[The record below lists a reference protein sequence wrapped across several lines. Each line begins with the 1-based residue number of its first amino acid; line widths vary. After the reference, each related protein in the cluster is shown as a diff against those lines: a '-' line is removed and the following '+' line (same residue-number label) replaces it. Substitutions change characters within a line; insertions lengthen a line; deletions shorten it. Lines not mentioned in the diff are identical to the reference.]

1 MGLKIKIGVL
11 FVLLLSLT
19 GYAQEDT
26 RIVDSLRCVLPSQEG
41 REKVLTMIELTWE
54 FYDISYDDCLDWGE
68 KALKEAQNLGLKDL
82 EAKANYVLGIQY
94 AYHGDLDLAKEY
106 LSQAYSQFTSL
117 GDTKNAFES
126 LWNLAT
132 YEMTLGSIDT
142 AYAVYED
149 ALALAMQM
157 NDTSAYAY
165 VISNMGLIWYKRDNP
180 EMSLRYNSEAKALFE
195 VIGDEQRVC
204 RMQSNI
210 AVIYM
215 ERGRYDEARS
225 IYWSI
230 LPRFEAYGDNHYTFL
245 ACKNIGAIY
254 ENAFINYD
262 SALFYLQ
269 KAIDCGGKPMPYKEN
284 EIFLSNEKSGAM
296 VEMGNIMAKRGE
308 YADAIATYNEALLL
322 AESNAYY
329 QGQMEACVGLINV
342 YAQTGQAAK
351 AIQYYQRY
359 SELEKASGITHM
371 RSALSKPLI
380 VAYARL
386 DRFEEM
392 SDELDA
398 LDELRMAQLREN
410 ADLYEQ
416 NDLLQDEVADLVQQH
431 DDQSTQIQSLQS
443 QRNHYRLAF
452 FGLLA
457 IMLFIVG
464 LLIAYKIVRKNRAKI
479 EKG

>member
-1 MGLKIKIGVL
+1 M
-11 FVLLLSLT
+11 
-19 GYAQEDT
+19 
-26 RIVDSLRCVLPSQEG
+26 
-41 REKVLTMIELTWE
+41 
-54 FYDISYDDCLDWGE
+54 
-68 KALKEAQNLGLKDL
+68 
-82 EAKANYVLGIQY
+82 
-94 AYHGDLDLAKEY
+94 
-106 LSQAYSQFTSL
+106 
-117 GDTKNAFES
+117 
-126 LWNLAT
+126 
-132 YEMTLGSIDT
+132 
-142 AYAVYED
+142 
-149 ALALAMQM
+149 
-157 NDTSAYAY
+157 
-165 VISNMGLIWYKRDNP
+165 
-180 EMSLRYNSEAKALFE
+180 
-195 VIGDEQRVC
+195 
-204 RMQSNI
+204 
-210 AVIYM
+210 
-215 ERGRYDEARS
+215 
-225 IYWSI
+225 
-230 LPRFEAYGDNHYTFL
+230 PRFEAYGDNHYTFL
-245 ACKNIGAIY
+245 ACKNLGAIY

-416 NDLLQDEVADLVQQH
+416 NDLLQGEVADLVQQH

-457 IMLFIVG
+457 IMLFTAI
-464 LLIAYKIVRKNRAKI
+464 LFIAYKIVRKNRPKI

>member
-1 MGLKIKIGVL
+1 MKR
-11 FVLLLSLT
+11 LT
-19 GYAQEDT
+19 GILVFFCLMATAFAQEET
-26 RIVDSLRCVLPSQEG
+26 RIVDSLRAVLPTQEG
-41 REKVLTMIELTWE
+41 RDKVLTMIELTWE

-68 KALKEAQNLGLKDL
+68 KAIKEAQKLGLKDL

-106 LSQAYSQFTSL
+106 LNQAYSQFTSL

-149 ALALAMQM
+149 ALSLAKQL

-165 VISNMGLIWYKRDNP
+165 VISNMGLIWYRRDNL
-180 EMSLRYNSEAKALFE
+180 EMSLRYYSEAKTLFDA
-195 VIGDEQRVC
+195 IGDDQRVC
-204 RMQSNI
+204 RMRSNI

-215 ERGRYDEARS
+215 ERGQYEEARKT
-225 IYWSI
+225 YWNI
-230 LPRFEAYGDNHYTFL
+230 LPRFEAYGDNHYSFL
-245 ACKNIGAIY
+245 ACKNLGTIY
-254 ENAFINYD
+254 ENAFVNYD

-269 KAIDCGGKPMPYKEN
+269 KAIDCGGSPMPYKEN
-284 EIFLSNEKSGAM
+284 EVFLGNEKSGAM

-308 YADAIATYNEALLL
+308 YADAIAIYNKALRL
-322 AESNAYY
+322 AESKAYN
-329 QGQMEACVGLINV
+329 QGQLEACVGLINV
-342 YAQTGQAAK
+342 YAQMGQATK

-371 RSALSKPLI
+371 RSALSKSLI
-380 VAYARL
+380 VAYARQG
-386 DRFEEM
+386 RFDEM

-398 LDELRMAQLREN
+398 LDELRIAQLREN
-410 ADLYEQ
+410 ADLYDQ
-416 NDLLQDEVADLVQQH
+416 NDLLQGEVADLIQQH
-431 DDQSTQIQSLQS
+431 DSQSAQIETLQT

-452 FGLLA
+452 FGLLCFGLA
-457 IMLFIVG
+457 VLVLFV
-464 LLIAYKIVRKNRAKI
+464 AYKIVRKNQTKI